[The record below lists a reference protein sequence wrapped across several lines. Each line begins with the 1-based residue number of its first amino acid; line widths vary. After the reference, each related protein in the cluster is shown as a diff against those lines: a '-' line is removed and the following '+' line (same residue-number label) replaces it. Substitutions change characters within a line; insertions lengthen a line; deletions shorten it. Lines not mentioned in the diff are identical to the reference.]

1 MKLNL
6 VRGLVVASTVAMAS
20 VAQAAVS
27 VTDITAAGTDIATV
41 GAAVFTVYAGIKLF
55 KWIRRAL

>member
-41 GAAVFTVYAGIKLF
+41 GAAVFTVYVGIKLF